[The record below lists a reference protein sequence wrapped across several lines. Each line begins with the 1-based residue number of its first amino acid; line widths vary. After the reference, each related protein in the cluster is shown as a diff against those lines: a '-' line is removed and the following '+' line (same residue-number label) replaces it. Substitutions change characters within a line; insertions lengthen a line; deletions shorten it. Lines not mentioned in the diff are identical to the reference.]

1 MRNFKRITAV
11 VMAVAMLLSLM
22 SISAFAAGDKLIDLT
37 FTADKTTIAA
47 GESVDVSIDFTPKA
61 AGPFVQGN
69 ATFEFVYDKDAFDAV
84 VKSIDPNWE
93 ALTDVTP
100 NFSKG
105 GQFGVGSIM
114 SLTGTKANIAVVTL
128 TAKSTASGDYTI
140 GGVNFNGNTLSME
153 AFDADITNATVKVGG
168 SAPVPTAA
176 PTAAPGQPTAA
187 PTAAPTVAPTAA
199 PTATPEPQAIKPS
212 TSSAVVGKDFSV
224 TITRTDASEE
234 ATVKVI
240 LTPAVEGAAPT
251 VKEVT
256 FPAGE
261 TKIKV
266 TVTADEM
273 EKVAAKGES
282 FNISVLY
289 NDEEVYTIDK
299 KMSTA
304 SSSSGNSGLTTGST
318 GVTTPAPATAA
329 PGTEPTTAP
338 GTEPTVAP
346 STVVFEDVPATYW
359 GYDYIMD
366 LYNNGIV
373 NGVTATQFMPESNV
387 TRAEFTK
394 MAVGIFGLTAT
405 STVSPFSDVSDSD
418 WFAPYVIAAS
428 EAGIVQGITDT
439 EFGPDENITRE
450 QMATIIGRQ
459 YGTTS
464 TEAVSF
470 TDTASIESYALP
482 YVAALVEAGY
492 LTGDENGAFNPKNNA
507 TRAESAALLD
517 RVYVSVKVVPEATAA
532 PEATADPEATAAPE
546 VSAEPE
552 ATATATP
559 EAK

>member
-1 MRNFKRITAV
+1 MRKFKKISAIV
-11 VMAVAMLLSLM
+11 LAVAMVLSLM
-22 SISAFAAGDKLIDLT
+22 SVSVFADSTQEVYYILDATPVTDGQFTLNVYVADNATGVIQNPDGFYLTTTQLELVYDNTVLSIADNTKRANAYYNSVTVKDNGLIKMASLNAAGTEFKGTATPAAVFTCTVIDSTKSSTVITPQNALAIDENAENVPSNLVHFEPLT
-37 FTADKTTIAA
+37 
-47 GESVDVSIDFTPKA
+47 
-61 AGPFVQGN
+61 
-69 ATFEFVYDKDAFDAV
+69 
-84 VKSIDPNWE
+84 
-93 ALTDVTP
+93 
-100 NFSKG
+100 
-105 GQFGVGSIM
+105 
-114 SLTGTKANIAVVTL
+114 VTL
-128 TAKSTASGDYTI
+128 GST
-140 GGVNFNGNTLSME
+140 
-153 AFDADITNATVKVGG
+153 
-168 SAPVPTAA
+168 PVVPDPT
-176 PTAAPGQPTAA
+176 PTTPAA

-261 TKIKV
+261 TKVKV

-470 TDTASIESYALP
+470 TDAASIESYALP

-517 RVYVSVKVVPEATAA
+517 RVYASVKVV
-532 PEATADPEATAAPE
+532 PEATAAPE

>member
-168 SAPVPTAA
+168 SAPV
-176 PTAAPGQPTAA
+176 